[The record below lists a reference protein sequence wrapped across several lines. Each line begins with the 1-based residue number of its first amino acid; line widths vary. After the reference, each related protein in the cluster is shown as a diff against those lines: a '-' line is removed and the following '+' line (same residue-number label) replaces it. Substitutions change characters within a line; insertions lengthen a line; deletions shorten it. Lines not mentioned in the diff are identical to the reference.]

1 MSDSIDPELL
11 DYYQRELTWLRH
23 AGASFAARYPKV
35 ARRLELAPG
44 ECPDPHVERL
54 LEGFSLLTARLQR
67 RLDDDYAE
75 FSDALLEQLYPLAL
89 RPLPSCAM
97 VQFDPDPTQGSLAEG
112 YRIPRDTPLFVT
124 TSQGASVH
132 LRTTADATLWPLRI
146 NEATL
151 LDGDEAVAL
160 TGLPQARSAL
170 RLHLQCLGEFDWA
183 QLPIDTL
190 RLHLGASP
198 VTNAALYDLLGAHA
212 VGIHCGTP
220 GQPLQACAGEP
231 RIVGFAEDQALLPEE
246 DGLHPGLRLLA
257 EYFAFPDKFA
267 FFDIPLQPPAAGGQD
282 CLLVIAFDRAPSTR
296 LHLQAGDL
304 RLGCAPV
311 INLFPRTSEP
321 LRPDG
326 TRSEYRLVAD
336 AHRENSVEIHSIR
349 GLRATTTLG
358 VRNVPAYYGHAHGQA
373 APGSSLFW
381 HARRVQGM
389 NPNRLGTDLLL
400 SLVDTRFDPLQD
412 APEYSVTAELL
423 CTNRHLAEN
432 LPAGTRLGFERPGP
446 IARASLRNPP
456 SPQSLPHLAGES
468 RWRLVS
474 QLTLNHLSLVEGP
487 QALEA
492 LRELLNL
499 HNLRDDAGAR
509 RQIDGITRL
518 ACERI
523 VAQVGEDAWR
533 GWRNGLEVRINLD
546 PQNFAGAS
554 AVLFSA
560 VLAQFFSLYATANRF
575 VRTVLVEADKEV
587 RTWQPQAGMPLSL

>member
-89 RPLPSCAM
+89 RPIPSCAI
-97 VQFDPDPTQGSLAEG
+97 VQFEPDPTQGSLAEG
-112 YRIPRDTPLFVT
+112 YRMPRDTPLFVT

-132 LRTTADATLWPLRI
+132 LRTTSEAVLWPIRI
-146 NEATL
+146 GGATL

-160 TGLPQARSAL
+160 TGRPDARAAL
-170 RLHLQCLGEFDWA
+170 RLELHCLGEFDWA
-183 QLPIDTL
+183 QLPVRQL
-190 RLHLGASP
+190 RLHLAASP
-198 VTNAALYDLLGAHA
+198 VTNAALFDLLGAHCL
-212 VGIHCGTP
+212 GIHCGVP
-220 GQPLQACAGEP
+220 GQPLLPCPGEP
-231 RIVGFAEDQALLPEE
+231 QLVGFADDQALLPEE
-246 DGLHPGLRLLA
+246 DGQHPGLRLLA
-257 EYFAFPDKFA
+257 EYFTFPDKFA
-267 FFDIPLQPPAAGGQD
+267 FFDIPIQPPATGSRD
-282 CLLVIAFDRAPSTR
+282 CTLVIAFDRAPAGR
-296 LHLQAGDL
+296 PHLQADDL

-336 AHRENSVEIHSIR
+336 AHRESSVEIHSIR
-349 GLRATTTLG
+349 SVRAASPRG
-358 VRNVPAYYGHAHGQA
+358 VSPVPAYYGHAHGA
-373 APGSSLFW
+373 GAPGAGLYW

-389 NPNRLGTDLLL
+389 SPNRRGTDMLL
-400 SLVDTRFDPLQD
+400 SLVDTGFDPLLD
-412 APEYSVTAELL
+412 APEYSLTAELL

-432 LPAGTRLGFERPGP
+432 LQAGTRLGFERPGP
-446 IARASLRNPP
+446 VARASLRNPP
-456 SPQSLPHLAGES
+456 SPQSLPRLTGES
-468 RWRLVS
+468 RWRMVS

-487 QALEA
+487 QALDA
-492 LRELLNL
+492 LREMLNL
-499 HNLRDDAGAR
+499 HNLRDEGSAR
-509 RQIDGITRL
+509 RQIEGIARL
-518 ACERI
+518 VCERV
-523 VAQVGEDAWR
+523 VARVGDDAWR
-533 GWRNGLEVRINLD
+533 GWRNGLEVRLSLD
-546 PQNFAGAS
+546 PQHFAGAS
-554 AVLFSA
+554 SVLFSA

-575 VRTVLVEADKEV
+575 VRTVLVDGDKEV